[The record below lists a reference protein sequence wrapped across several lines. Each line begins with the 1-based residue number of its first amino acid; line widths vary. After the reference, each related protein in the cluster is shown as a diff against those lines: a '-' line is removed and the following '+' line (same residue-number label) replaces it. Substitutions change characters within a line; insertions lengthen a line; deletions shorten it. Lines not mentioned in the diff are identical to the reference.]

1 MSGRIEK
8 GRVKSRMSR
17 SAGCRM
23 KHRALAPT
31 RAEGSRQVW
40 ASTEA
45 RAVERG
51 DIALVAR
58 ATGDLHVDDYPS
70 SL

>member
-1 MSGRIEK
+1 
-8 GRVKSRMSR
+8 
-17 SAGCRM
+17 M